1 MENGEQPATRSDL
14 LSVKQDIESVKQD
27 IESVKQNIDMLRGD
41 LKQDI
46 DMLRGEVNHQ
56 YADLVERMSDGQTE
70 LLKAFYSYAQG
81 NNKRMMETE
90 GNLGAFRSRL
100 ATLEDRILE
109 VEKRLNIPP
118 AA

>member
-14 LSVKQDIESVKQD
+14 LSVKQD